1 MEVGMR
7 RGFIAAAFVA
17 LSLLV
22 PAVPVLADQGGSGS
36 VRQVR
41 LEDRCD
47 PATFNAAIGP
57 GTCAAHKGERVTFAA
72 FLARLNPVDFG
83 HPKWRFKPG
92 DAHIK
97 TGDNLRAVVRGG
109 EFHTFTEVQAF
120 GPGCVPFIN
129 GALGLT
135 GPAPTAA
142 ECGVIFGTTGVPP
155 GGSLTVSGLAPG
167 RHLFMCFIHPWMRSM
182 VEVRSH

>member
-1 MEVGMR
+1 MR
-7 RGFIAAAFVA
+7 RGFLAAVFVA
-17 LSLLV
+17 VALLV
-22 PAVPVLADQGGSGS
+22 PAMPVLADQGRSGH

-57 GTCAAHKGERVTFAA
+57 GTCAPHNGQRVTFAK

-83 HPKWRFKPG
+83 HPKWQIKPNHS
-92 DAHIK
+92 HIK
-97 TGDNLRAVVRGG
+97 AGDSLRVVVRGG
-109 EFHTFTEVQAF
+109 EFHSFTEVAAF

-135 GPAPTAA
+135 GPAPTDAQ
-142 ECGVIFGTTGVPP
+142 CGAIFATSGVAP
-155 GGSLTVSGLAPG
+155 GGALNVAGLAPG
-167 RHLFMCFIHPWMRSM
+167 VHRFMCFIHPWM
-182 VEVRSH
+182 VATVDVRNH